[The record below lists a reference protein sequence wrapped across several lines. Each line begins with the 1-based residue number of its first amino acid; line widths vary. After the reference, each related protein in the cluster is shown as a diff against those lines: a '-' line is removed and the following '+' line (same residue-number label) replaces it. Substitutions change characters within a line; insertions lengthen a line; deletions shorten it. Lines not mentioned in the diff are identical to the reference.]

1 MSATVQIGAPFSVGE
16 VEEVG
21 SRPRPRPTT
30 IWELIELSGTSA
42 KPQSHVR
49 LSPPG
54 LLSVE
59 VPVPVE
65 STVAMA

>member
-1 MSATVQIGAPFSVGE
+1 MSATVQIGAPFSFGE

-30 IWELIELSGTSA
+30 ICELRELSGISA
-42 KPQSHVR
+42 KPQSQVR
-49 LSPPG
+49 LSPPEV
-54 LLSVE
+54 LRVE

-65 STVAMA
+65 SIVAMA